1 MSESIFNANV
11 ASKNAIKKLNHE
23 FKQQLRSVIIQ
34 NPKNY
39 GKLKQAIPRRNKAT
53 IFDILFRFTTAERP
67 SRPAMKGVFFDK
79 EHGKLVSTNGYVL
92 AVFDE
97 PLNIEK
103 TMIQDKYGSEII
115 GIFPSYQNIIP
126 ENYNKKYETDIKECL
141 SRIIPIE
148 CVSDSLFSDFPAPC
162 INVAGKRMS
171 VSVLR
176 DILHSFFDMGDTEIT
191 IEVNFQHDPVK
202 FTGSTG
208 FSIYAMGCLG
218 RLDDCV
224 WNVPVSEAQ
233 K

>member
-1 MSESIFNANV
+1 MSESIFNTNV
-11 ASKNAIKKLNHE
+11 ASKNAIKKLDHE
-23 FKQQLRSVIIQ
+23 LKQQLRSVIMQ
-34 NPKNY
+34 NSKNY
-39 GKLKQAIPRRNKAT
+39 GKLQQAIPRKKKAT
-53 IFDILFRFTTAERP
+53 IFDILFRFTTNTYT

-97 PLNIEK
+97 PLKIEK
-103 TMIQDKYGSEII
+103 TMIQDKYGSEIT

-126 ENYNKKYETDIKECL
+126 KNYNKKYETDIKECL

-148 CVSDSLFSDFPAPC
+148 CVSASLFSDFPAPC
-162 INVAGKRMS
+162 INVVGIRMS

-176 DILHSFFDMGDTEIT
+176 DIFQSFFDMGDTEIT
-191 IEVNFQHDPVK
+191 IEVNSEHSPVK
-202 FTGSTG
+202 FTGSMG

-218 RLDDCV
+218 RLDNCV
-224 WNVPVSEAQ
+224 WKVPVSEVQ